1 MVFEVD
7 WNNVGILF
15 CIVKVNEWLLVLL
28 VIDSKI
34 IGIIYKNLSVLNLN
48 IIDFFV
54 LVFSLVF
61 LDNVRVSVNVF
72 FENIFLSLCFILKNF
87 ICFVI
92 YKYID

>member
-92 YKYID
+92 YKYIN

>member
-72 FENIFLSLCFILKNF
+72 FENIFLSLCFILKIF

-92 YKYID
+92 YKYIN

>member
-15 CIVKVNEWLLVLL
+15 CIVKVIEWLLVLL
-28 VIDSKI
+28 VIESKI

>member
-1 MVFEVD
+1 M
-7 WNNVGILF
+7 
-15 CIVKVNEWLLVLL
+15 KVIEWLLVLL
-28 VIDSKI
+28 VIESKI